1 VNAPH
6 VPQKREAFIR
16 SRRNRN
22 RAMLIVLLA
31 LVVLFY
37 VLTWVKIAGGAA

>member
-1 VNAPH
+1 MNAP
-6 VPQKREAFIR
+6 VKREAFIR
-16 SRRNRN
+16 NRRNRN
-22 RAMLIVLLA
+22 IALAVVLIA